1 MLQSLYIENIA
12 IIEKLHIDFSDGF
25 NILTGET
32 GAGKSILVDSIG
44 LLLGSKASREMVG
57 SFAKNGRVKGC
68 FCDFDAQARQVLQQL
83 DIALDDEGFLWV
95 ERKLTAEGRS
105 SALVQGVPVSVSALQ
120 ELAPYLVNI
129 HGQHDNILLL
139 RAEKHIDFLD
149 TFALAEDK
157 LSAYRLA
164 YDDVKKARLELQKL
178 QQEMETRE
186 FEVQNLQR
194 ELQSFEQVAL
204 SVGLQ
209 EELRGKR
216 KILQQQQQITEFLQK
231 TMSCFAGDESDVL
244 TALHTA
250 LGAGETVRNLGD
262 EFSEICE
269 QLETAIAALQ
279 PLCAVCQ
286 SAMEDIEAEESLVK
300 LEDRLYHLEEL
311 LKKYGPDEQTALQ
324 KQDEMKLRLEQLL
337 GSEERIEKTQSRY
350 LSLLSVLKEKAEDLS
365 SCRKTAAK
373 KLCDKMVEQLRYL
386 DMNGVDFSVSLT
398 KALNAKGGVSYSP
411 KGLDKVEFLL
421 SANRGQPPRPLSK
434 IASGGELSRI
444 MLSLTDVLAQ
454 NKEASTLIFD
464 EVDVGVSG
472 KTAEKIGRKLA
483 SVASRRQVICITHL
497 AQIAAL
503 ADRHF
508 LIQKKEVDGR
518 HTTSVIALDEGQR
531 IEEVA
536 RIIGGVNIT
545 DTVRASAKEM
555 IENK

>member
-25 NILTGET
+25 NVLTGET

-44 LLLGSKASREMVG
+44 LLLGSKASRELVG
-57 SFAKNGRVKGC
+57 TFAKLSRVKGC
-68 FCDFDAQARQVLQQL
+68 FCRLDEQAVKVLAQF
-83 DIALDDEGFLWV
+83 DIAPDSEGMLWV
-95 ERKLTAEGRS
+95 ERKITAEGRS
-105 SALVQGVPVSVSALQ
+105 SALVQDVPVSVSTLQ
-120 ELAPYLVNI
+120 SLAPYLINI

-149 TFALAEDK
+149 AFAEDEQE
-157 LSAYRLA
+157 LSAY
-164 YDDVKKARLELQKL
+164 YTVYESVKEARKELQKL
-178 QQEMETRE
+178 HKDMESRE
-186 FEVQNLQR
+186 VEVLNLQR
-194 ELQSFEQVAL
+194 ELQRFDEVEV

-209 EELRGKR
+209 EELRSKR
-216 KILQQQQQITEFLQK
+216 KILMQQQKIADFLQK
-231 TMSCFAGDESDVL
+231 TSGCFIGEDSDVL

-250 LGAGETVRNLGD
+250 LGAGEEVRALSS
-262 EFSEICE
+262 EFAEICE

-279 PLCAVCQ
+279 PLPAVCQ
-286 SAMEDIEAEESLVK
+286 SALEDMEGEESLVK

-311 LKKYGPDEQTALQ
+311 LKKYGPDEPSALQ
-324 KQDEMKLRLEQLL
+324 KRDEMKERLDTLL
-337 GSEERIEKTQSRY
+337 LTEDRIEKAQEKY
-350 LSLLSVLKEKAEDLS
+350 LSLLSDLKDKAEKLS
-365 SCRKTAAK
+365 ICRKEAGQSLCK
-373 KLCDKMVEQLRYL
+373 KMIEQLRYL
-386 DMNGVDFSVSLT
+386 DMNGVEFSVDMIRS
-398 KALNAKGGVSYSP
+398 LNAKGGISYTP
-411 KGLDKVEFLL
+411 KGMDKVEFLL

-454 NKEASTLIFD
+454 KRESSTLIFD

-472 KTAEKIGRKLA
+472 KTAEKIGRKISA
-483 SVASRRQVICITHL
+483 VAKARQVICITHL

-503 ADRHF
+503 ADAHF
-508 LIQKKEVDGR
+508 LIRKSESDGR
-518 HTTSVIALDEGQR
+518 HITSVRELGTEER